1 MEIYYYQEFDRLYL
15 RFDPK
20 PQPVTNVRLS
30 DSIVLDV
37 GADDKIV
44 GIEILDA
51 SRTIHLGSILPIQV
65 RAETAAPVQ

>member
-1 MEIYYYQEFDRLYL
+1 MEIVYNQEFDRLYL

-20 PQPVTNVRLS
+20 PQSVTNVRLS

-37 GADDKIV
+37 GADDRIV

-51 SRTIHLGSILPIQV
+51 SHTIHLGGILPIQI
-65 RAETAAPVQ
+65 RAESAVPA